1 MNSLTVH
8 LVALAHHQN
17 LLQEAELA
25 RRAHLA
31 RPTPDRPTPP
41 VIVQLPVSG
50 TLCPT
55 C

>member
-1 MNSLTVH
+1 MNPLTVR
-8 LVALAHHQN
+8 LVAHHQA
-17 LLQEAELA
+17 LLQDAEQA

-31 RPTPDRPTPP
+31 HPTPDRPAPP

-50 TLCPT
+50 TPCPT